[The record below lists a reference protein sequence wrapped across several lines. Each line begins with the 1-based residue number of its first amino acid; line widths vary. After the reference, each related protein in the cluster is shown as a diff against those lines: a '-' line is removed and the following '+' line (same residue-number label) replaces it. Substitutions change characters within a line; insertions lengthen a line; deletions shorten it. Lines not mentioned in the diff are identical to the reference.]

1 MIDPK
6 VIRKLHAQLNSGEDD
21 AQLEAASHI
30 RYSALD
36 SAECLQ
42 AVLDLMHEACQVC
55 QSDFASSQRQ
65 QAASASYMI

>member
-30 RYSALD
+30 RYSL
-36 SAECLQ
+36 C
-42 AVLDLMHEACQVC
+42 
-55 QSDFASSQRQ
+55 
-65 QAASASYMI
+65 